1 MVLLGSL
8 LAATLLVAFFMGRE
22 SARKATQTQ
31 PAPMPPQAQTAQPAS
46 SQPTEPSQATALGPS
61 SSSFE
66 MPQPA
71 AGPGQALSM
80 PATTSA
86 GAPTPIAQDAQATS
100 ATPAPDKLRDDVAR
114 YFREIET
121 IQSQAKSSGDPETL
135 ARTLLEQGVKGD
147 ASGFDGLVTANRK
160 VLGALRAV
168 QVPEP
173 CREHHRIT
181 LGLLEQSIAMLDH
194 VKGQLQ
200 GGNEGSLAALPAQ
213 GQELERG
220 AKEADALAV
229 EIKRRFGL

>member
-1 MVLLGSL
+1 MALLAAL
-8 LAATLLVAFFMGRE
+8 AAATLLVAFFMGRE
-22 SARKATQTQ
+22 SARKAAEAQ
-31 PAPMPPQAQTAQPAS
+31 PAPIPTQSQTAPPAS
-46 SQPTEPSQATALGPS
+46 SQPTEPQSTASSPS

-66 MPQPA
+66 APPA
-71 AGPGQALSM
+71 
-80 PATTSA
+80 
-86 GAPTPIAQDAQATS
+86 PIAQAEQATS
-100 ATPAPDKLRDDVAR
+100 VPPVAQDRLRDEVAR

-160 VLGALRAV
+160 VLDALSTV

-200 GGNEGSLAALPAQ
+200 GGNEASLAALPAQ

-220 AKEADALAV
+220 AKEADALAAD
-229 EIKRRFGL
+229 IKRRFGL